1 MKVVEFIIAH
11 WSDIFLVIAAIA
23 SVIFA
28 IYKKDYNIVKKQIFS
43 LVTEA
48 ESAYGSGTG
57 ILKLSTVIAVLYP
70 KLPVLFKTFITEKQL
85 VKIIES
91 VLAEAKKTWAENP
104 ELTKFIETESE
115 DAENE

>member
-11 WSDIFLVIAAIA
+11 WSDILLIIGAVA

-70 KLPVLFKTFITEKQL
+70 KLPVLFKTFITEKKL
-85 VKIIES
+85 TEIIES
-91 VLAEAKKTWAENP
+91 VLAEAKKKWAENP